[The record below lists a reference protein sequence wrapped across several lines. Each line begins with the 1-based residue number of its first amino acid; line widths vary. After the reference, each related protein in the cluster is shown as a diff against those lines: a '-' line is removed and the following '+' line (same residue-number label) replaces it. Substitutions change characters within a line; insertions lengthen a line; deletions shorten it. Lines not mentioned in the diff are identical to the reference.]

1 MAKIGYLSIIT
12 GILIFIGYGMYQ
24 LMVDLSMPYILKL
37 ALVLIVLG
45 IIIVIGKQIFDR
57 KAEKSETEDSKKY

>member
-24 LMVDLSMPYILKL
+24 LMIDLSMPYILKL
-37 ALVLIVLG
+37 ALILIVLG
-45 IIIVIGKQIFDR
+45 VIVVIGKQIFDR
-57 KAEKSETEDSKKY
+57 KAEKSETEDYKKY